1 MKKFWKKVGVFFFS
15 IAIIFYTGTMFT
27 RPDLVLP
34 LLVTDIVCG
43 FILFLLLRKKK
54 PKTEP
59 KSQPIPQP
67 QDTAITDIENIP
79 VPRNT
84 GGETLSELP
93 FVIPPDV
100 LSLLWIRNG
109 PLSNCTAAQDDEP
122 SAIDLTLPFDI
133 SFTEEDLTS
142 DIGYYPSY
150 ERLTPQQRA
159 VYLQWLSDVSKP
171 IPIGYVF
178 IFYYGLERFLF
189 TDKYEAALSMIQHL
203 RQFHS
208 NSSFYTYSS
217 DAMLVGCLRHNRP
230 DLIGMID
237 LSKSSMD
244 ISLCIKGYLMGGLSA
259 QDLMDTCRIWNFTNT
274 RYIKGQP
281 QLFKIQLTE
290 VLSEKYGS
298 PMLPL
303 SHEAY
308 MHSKKNFTIALA
320 NMSLSYGDRFSA
332 AKDIT
337 SNPEIAQTVFVL
349 LQTAHDR
356 VKRILAEERKKNK

>member
-1 MKKFWKKVGVFFFS
+1 MKKFWKGFGVVFCAIGIIVYTS
-15 IAIIFYTGTMFT
+15 IMLAEPSLFI
-27 RPDLVLP
+27 P
-34 LLVTDIVCG
+34 LTIGDAVCG
-43 FILFLLLRKKK
+43 FIIFLLLRKKK
-54 PKTEP
+54 PKAEP
-59 KSQPIPQP
+59 STQPISQPR
-67 QDTAITDIENIP
+67 DTAITKAENIP
-79 VPRNT
+79 APRNT
-84 GGETLSELP
+84 GRETLSELP

-100 LSLLWIRNG
+100 LSLLWIKNG
-109 PLSNCTAAQDDEP
+109 PLRNCTTAQDDEP

-217 DAMLVGCLRHNRP
+217 DAMLVCCLRHNRP

-237 LSKSSMD
+237 LNKTSMD
-244 ISLCIKGYLMGGLSA
+244 LGLCIKGYLTGGLSA

-290 VLSEKYGS
+290 VLSEKYDS
-298 PMLPL
+298 PILPL

-308 MHSKKNFTIALA
+308 MQSKKNFTIALA

-349 LQTAHDR
+349 LQAAHDR
-356 VKRILAEERKKNK
+356 VKRILAEERKKNR

>member
-1 MKKFWKKVGVFFFS
+1 MKKFWKGFGVVFCAIGIIVYTSS
-15 IAIIFYTGTMFT
+15 ILVEPSLFMPLIIG
-27 RPDLVLP
+27 DAVCVL
-34 LLVTDIVCG
+34 I
-43 FILFLLLRKKK
+43 IFLLLCKKK

-59 KSQPIPQP
+59 NSQPIPQP
-67 QDTAITDIENIP
+67 RETAITEAENIP
-79 VPRNT
+79 IPRNT

-100 LSLLWIRNG
+100 LSLLWIKNG
-109 PLSNCTAAQDDEP
+109 PLRNCTAAQDDEP
-122 SAIDLTLPFDI
+122 SAIDLTIPFDI

-159 VYLQWLSDVSKP
+159 VYLQWLSDVSRP

-237 LSKSSMD
+237 LNKTS
-244 ISLCIKGYLMGGLSA
+244 IVLGLCIKGYLTGGLSA

-274 RYIKGQP
+274 RYIKGQS

-308 MHSKKNFTIALA
+308 MQSKKNFTIALA
-320 NMSLSYGDRFSA
+320 NISLSQSDRFSA

-349 LQTAHDR
+349 LQTAHNR